1 MMSDALARNGVFR
14 RVLGQRPAGH
24 AIHAAAGRNRRRYR
38 RNHSGR
44 PLGRGHDESL
54 LPLALPAA
62 RIPFV
67 LRMLNSERVQ
77 TVLFNWLRSLEDLA
91 KVLTEKRRKAK

>member
-1 MMSDALARNGVFR
+1 MPPLVASDDDID
-14 RVLGQRPAGH
+14 
-24 AIHAAAGRNRRRYR
+24 AIIAAARAAVGMMKA
-38 RNHSGR
+38 
-44 PLGRGHDESL
+44 L

-91 KVLTEKRRKAK
+91 GVLTEKRRKAK